1 MKKLNRIIWGAV
13 LVAAGVLAALNAFG
27 ITNFDFFFD
36 GWWTLFIIVPCLI
49 GLISSHEKTG
59 NLIGLLVGVILLLYC
74 QDVLT
79 WQLIWQMVL
88 PIVIV
93 IIGLQLIF
101 SGIFSGRSS
110 KVRKERLADG
120 AQIQSGFAA
129 FSGKNIVVENGEIF
143 EGAELN
149 AVFGS
154 LHCDLRNATINKDC
168 VLDVSAIFGGI
179 HIVLPSYV
187 NVKISSHSVFGSI
200 NNKGHENA
208 KENTITVY
216 VNGGGI
222 FGGVEIE

>member
-1 MKKLNRIIWGAV
+1 MW
-13 LVAAGVLAALNAFG
+13 
-27 ITNFDFFFD
+27 
-36 GWWTLFIIVPCLI
+36 
-49 GLISSHEKTG
+49 SKTG
-59 NLIGLLVGVILLLYC
+59 
-74 QDVLT
+74 
-79 WQLIWQMVL
+79 
-88 PIVIV
+88 
-93 IIGLQLIF
+93 
-101 SGIFSGRSS
+101 
-110 KVRKERLADG
+110 
-120 AQIQSGFAA
+120 
-129 FSGKNIVVENGEIF
+129 
-143 EGAELN
+143 
-149 AVFGS
+149 